1 MEVSMS
7 DRLFDSPVFVK
18 DGKFLIREIAGPI
31 DAIDFLYE
39 WPNDDRDIIY
49 EVAWSACCDAHS
61 GQKPLIVAQN
71 AFEGFA
77 RKRNILEKPEAVM
90 PWMTSHGNGGGRVPV

>member
-1 MEVSMS
+1 MS
-7 DRLFDSPVFVK
+7 DRLFDSPIFVK
-18 DGKFLIREIAGPI
+18 DGKYLIREVASPA

-39 WPNDDRDIIY
+39 WPENDRDVIY
-49 EVAWSACCDAHS
+49 EVAWNACCDAHS

-77 RKRNILEKPEAVM
+77 RKRKIIEKPEVAM
-90 PWMTSHGNGGGRVPV
+90 PWMNSHSNSGGRVPV

>member
-1 MEVSMS
+1 MS
-7 DRLFDSPVFVK
+7 DRLFDSPIFVK
-18 DGKFLIREIAGPI
+18 DGKYLIREIACPA

-39 WPNDDRDIIY
+39 WPHDDRDIIY

-77 RKRNILEKPEAVM
+77 RKRKIIEKPEVAM
-90 PWMTSHGNGGGRVPV
+90 PWMNSHTSGGGRVPA

>member
-1 MEVSMS
+1 MS
-7 DRLFDSPVFVK
+7 DRLFDSPIFVK
-18 DGKFLIREIAGPI
+18 DGKFLNRETPSPI

-39 WPNDDRDIIY
+39 WPQDDRDVIY

-61 GQKPLIVAQN
+61 GQKPLSSAHN

-77 RKRNILEKPEAVM
+77 CKRDILVRSEAAM
-90 PWMTSHGNGGGRVPV
+90 PWMTPHRNGGGHVPV